1 MKILLTEDAFAI
13 ETSDGQQGEFVDYG
27 EVATLTVHATSRY
40 IALCDDPDGTPELYS
55 ISSAPRKL
63 EAREFETEDVEVEGD
78 EVEVEDEEDDESEE
92 G

>member
-27 EVATLTVHATSRY
+27 EVATCTRSESERY

-55 ISSAPRKL
+55 ISPAPRKL
-63 EAREFETEDVEVEGD
+63 EAEDFETEDVEVEGD
-78 EVEVEDEEDDESEE
+78 EVEVEDEDEE
-92 G
+92 